1 MEGPGADP
9 GGFLK
14 IEMIENKEKRLP
26 TFCISNGRQS
36 AKYQGL

>member
-14 IEMIENKEKRLP
+14 TELIEKKK
-26 TFCISNGRQS
+26 NGCQQ
-36 AKYQGL
+36 KI